1 MGLEVLTGER
11 TQHDYRRCQ
20 DEGCQRYACRVYREA
35 YRRGRDEGEAIGE
48 ARGHARG
55 YSEGWAAGYAA
66 GAANCGDG

>member
-1 MGLEVLTGER
+1 MGVLGVQ

-20 DEGCQRYACRVYREA
+20 DEDCQRYACRIWREA

-66 GAANCGDG
+66 GAASSRDG